1 VERDPDPERGTTI
14 MTPPRL
20 ARWWIA
26 RIAPVYVQDG
36 LLDDLQEAFMSVT
49 ASRGPRR
56 ARRWYWRQ
64 ALASTPALFRMP
76 RNGPR
81 RPPATSALSPIAW
94 LRDLWLALRTLTRT
108 PGFTAAAMLTF
119 ALGIGVNI
127 AVLSA
132 VDRIMFRPLP
142 FGDAGRLVHIHSLER
157 TGASPASYLPGLLA
171 YRIKTEARSFE
182 AVATDD
188 GNVPPLPLNDGSGVW
203 LTLHYASDNLLSV
216 LRVSPITG
224 RDFTIDDARLW
235 TRAVLLTD
243 EAWQHQFGRSPEV
256 FRRTLGSGRA
266 AAQIVGILPRGFLS
280 PASALTEHI
289 DGLIVIGDA
298 FKEDA
303 PAGEIGP
310 AVIARLRP
318 GVRIEEARA
327 EVDAI
332 ASRLLRE
339 TPAMQKTLQSTPTV
353 QPLRAGLFFLYRP
366 YIWLIEAA
374 VSLVFLLACVNLA
387 MLCLAR
393 GRSREREAA
402 VRSALGASRPQLIRA
417 VLAEV
422 VVLCT
427 TSAAIAI
434 VAWYLLAATTI
445 ALIPAPM
452 RGLAASPLEARLL
465 AISLGAALAAAFV
478 SGAFPAW
485 RAASVDVLQGLRGDT
500 RTGAAPVHGGRTLLA
515 VEAALGILLVAGAA
529 TTVRNFL
536 QLVLVSPGFD
546 VTDLSH
552 ATVQHG
558 ARPDQSPYTAAR
570 IDGIL
575 DVVRAMPGVRSAAVT
590 SLLPIGRAQ
599 SGGHPF
605 WSARGI
611 SGDHPGVGGGFF
623 RTLGTPVLA
632 GREFTDVD
640 LDAQAAIAIVNREGA
655 AQLWPGVAL
664 ANVVGRNVDDGG
676 TTRMVVGVV
685 ENVKTRPGDA
695 ALPSLFVPL
704 TPAVDRVMSAV
715 DVVLRMDHGRP
726 TDRAWST
733 TLRTRLDERFGRG
746 QAIAEDVAS
755 ELAPYYERPRFQ
767 AVLFGAVA
775 AIALVLAGLG
785 LYAVTAFD
793 VARRR
798 YEIGVRVS
806 LGATTAD
813 IRRLIIRSAIQPLA
827 IGAGF
832 GLLAAWWAGRYLQ
845 AFVFDVNARDPLLYA
860 LVVGLLLATG
870 IVAAWGPARRA
881 AHTDPTTALRAM

>member
-1 VERDPDPERGTTI
+1 

-26 RIAPVYVQDG
+26 RIAPIYVQPG
-36 LLDDLQEAFMSVT
+36 LLDDLQEAFMSV
-49 ASRGPRR
+49 AENRGPRR
-56 ARRWYWRQ
+56 ARRWYWKQ

-76 RNGPR
+76 RNGSPP
-81 RPPATSALSPIAW
+81 PPATAAFDPLAW
-94 LRDLWLALRTLTRT
+94 LRDLWLAIRTLART

-142 FGDAGRLVHIHSLER
+142 FGDAARLVHIHSLER
-157 TGASPASYLPGLLA
+157 SGASPASYLPKLLA
-171 YRIKTEARSFE
+171 YRIKTEAQSFE

-188 GNVPPLPLNDGSGVW
+188 GNVPPLPLNDGTGVS

-216 LRVSPITG
+216 LRVPPITG

-243 EAWQHQFGRSPEV
+243 EAWQRQFGRSPDV
-256 FRRTLGSGRA
+256 FTRTLGAGRA
-266 AAQIVGILPRGFLS
+266 AAHVVGILPRGFLS

-289 DGLIVIGDA
+289 DGLMVIGDA

-303 PAGEIGP
+303 QPGELGP
-310 AVIARLRP
+310 AVIARLRR

-327 EVDAI
+327 EVEGI
-332 ASRLLRE
+332 ASRLIRD
-339 TPAMQKTLQSTPTV
+339 TPTLQKAVQSTLTV
-353 QPLRAGLFFLYRP
+353 QPLRAGLFFIYRP
-366 YIWLIEAA
+366 YIWMLEAA

-393 GRSREREAA
+393 GRSRERDAA
-402 VRSALGASRPQLIRA
+402 VRSALGASRAQVIRA
-417 VLAEV
+417 TLAEV
-422 VVLCT
+422 IVLCT

-434 VAWYLLAATTI
+434 AAWYALSATAI

-465 AISLGAALAAAFV
+465 VISFGAALTAAFV
-478 SGAFPAW
+478 AGAFPAW
-485 RAASVDVLQGLRGDT
+485 RAASVDVLQGLRDDT
-500 RTGAAPVHGGRTLLA
+500 RTGASPVRGGRTLLA
-515 VEAALGILLVAGAA
+515 VEAALGVLLVAGAA
-529 TTVRNFL
+529 TTVKSFL

-546 VTDLSH
+546 ATDLSH
-552 ATVQHG
+552 AMVQHG

-575 DVVRAMPGVRSAAVT
+575 DVVRAMPGVESAAVT
-590 SLLPIGRAQ
+590 TLLPIGRVQ

-605 WSARGI
+605 WSAGGI
-611 SGDHPGVGGGFF
+611 NGDHPAIGGGFF
-623 RTLGTPVLA
+623 RTLGTPLLA

-640 LDAQAAIAIVNREGA
+640 LDEQAAIAIVNREA
-655 AQLWPGVAL
+655 AANLWPAVPL
-664 ANVVGRNVDDGG
+664 ANVIGRNVDDGG
-676 TTRMVVGVV
+676 TTRAIVGVV

-704 TPAVDRVMSAV
+704 TPAIDRVMSAV
-715 DVVLRMDHGRP
+715 DVAFRMEHGRP
-726 TDRAWST
+726 TDRAWTT
-733 TLRTRLDERFGRG
+733 TLRSRLDERFGRG
-746 QAIAEDVAS
+746 QSSAEGVAD

-806 LGATTAD
+806 LGATAAD

-860 LVVGLLLATG
+860 LVVGVLVATG
-870 IVAAWGPARRA
+870 IVGAWGPARRA